1 MATVRQAGG
10 GPLQIFFYPAIWL
23 MNRLRYARKFILIG
37 ILLLIPFGWVANL
50 QYKTATTFMD
60 FNEGEHQGVV
70 YIAHTRDLL
79 KLVGRH
85 RLLMSAILSGQPSYR
100 GELADAATKSDSAVS
115 LLDKVDAELGA
126 RLKTTEKWNATKAEW
141 ASVKGSSFASTAASE
156 AAHDRVTVMLVELI
170 TIAGNYSNLILD
182 PDLDSYYLMDAWNI
196 KLHQLAEGVDK
207 ASLLAMRGITK
218 GSLTQEERTEL
229 IGLVKLLDTRMNDD
243 LIATDM
249 RTAFAENKTY
259 VSGASVR
266 PSGAGAGP
274 TFDPELNARADR
286 AQQRMRELTT
296 FLQERF
302 VAADRVTV
310 GVAELRDKAVNAS
323 DEVFSVYQ
331 KVEPELDKMIIY
343 RRDYYADNRR
353 EGLFYSILGVLLLF
367 YVFAGFY
374 FAVRSSVVYLGEATR
389 RMVTGTAERFT
400 LESRDELG
408 EIAGSYN
415 TINAALVEA
424 RELRGRIEAE
434 NRELQENILGLL
446 RVVSEAAD
454 GDLTVRA
461 RVTAGSLGSV
471 ADAFNQ
477 MLESWAHL
485 LGEIQNLFNLTT
497 DSINKI
503 QHSSE
508 GMAVGASQQVQGI
521 LDANS
526 AVRKMAEEIQ
536 RVSRNAE
543 TAAVAAKRA
552 QDSALSGSDTVQNV
566 VRGMEGL
573 RANVQAGAKKIKN
586 LGDRSMEITS
596 IVGTIA
602 RISEQTNMLA
612 LNAAIEAAR
621 AGEHGR
627 GFSVVAD
634 QVRQLAERTANA
646 TQEIENLVR
655 QIQSETN
662 ESVEAIE
669 QQTEVV
675 ENESQVV
682 GRAGEVL
689 LQIREVSTQSAEL
702 VADISAISKAQVDG
716 AIGVAGVMDKISQIA
731 TQTKQGADDSVR
743 FTKEL
748 ATLSTRLQE
757 SVNKFQ
763 LGNGAAR

>member
-1 MATVRQAGG
+1 MATRQGG
-10 GPLQIFFYPAIWL
+10 GPLEMLFYPAIWV
-23 MNRLRYARKFILIG
+23 MNRLRYAWKFILIG

-50 QYKTATTFMD
+50 QYKTATTFID
-60 FNEGEHQGVV
+60 FNDGEHQGVV
-70 YIAHTRDLL
+70 YIAATRDML
-79 KLVGRH
+79 KHVGRH
-85 RLLMSAILSGQPSYR
+85 RLLSSAILTGHSAYR
-100 GELADAATKSDSAVS
+100 GEQADAAAKADAAAAVVDRVDS
-115 LLDKVDAELGA
+115 ELG
-126 RLKTTEKWNATKAEW
+126 RKLETTAKWNATKAEW
-141 ASVKGSSFASTAASE
+141 ATVKGGSYSSAAASE
-156 AAHDRVTVMLVELI
+156 AAHDKVTTMLADLI
-170 TIAGNYSNLILD
+170 TNTAGNYSNLILD

-196 KLHQLAEGVDK
+196 KLVQLAEGTDK
-207 ASLLAMRGITK
+207 AALLAMKGIAK
-218 GSLTQEERTEL
+218 GGLTAEERVEL
-229 IGLVKLLDTRMNDD
+229 IGHKALLEARMGD
-243 LIATDM
+243 LMADVS
-249 RTAFAENKTY
+249 TAMTENKRY
-259 VSGASVR
+259 VTGEKIR
-266 PSGAGAGP
+266 PSGSGP
-274 TFDPELNARADR
+274 GQALDAELSARADR
-286 AQQRMRELTT
+286 AQQRMRELIT

-302 VAADRVTV
+302 IGADRVAAAV
-310 GVAELRDKAVNAS
+310 PELRDKAVAAS
-323 DEVFSVYQ
+323 DELFSVYQ
-331 KVEPELDKMIIY
+331 KVEPELDKTIVDRVKFY
-343 RRDYYADNRR
+343 RDNRT
-353 EGLFYSILGVLLLF
+353 EGLFLTTAGVLLLF
-367 YVFAGFY
+367 FVFAGFY
-374 FAVRSSVVYLGEATR
+374 FAVRNSVRYLGAATQ
-389 RMVTGTAERFT
+389 RMITGTSETFA

-408 EIAGSYN
+408 QIAGSYN
-415 TINAALVEA
+415 LINKAIMES
-424 RELRGRIEAE
+424 RDLRTRIEAE

-461 RVTAGSLGSV
+461 KVTAGSLGSV

-485 LGEIQNLFNLTT
+485 LGDIQNLFNLTT
-497 DSINKI
+497 DAINKI

-508 GMAVGASQQVQGI
+508 GMAQGATQQVQGI
-521 LDANS
+521 FDANA
-526 AVRKMAEEIQ
+526 AVRRMAEEIQ
-536 RVSRNAE
+536 RVSKNAE
-543 TAAVAAKRA
+543 TAALAAKRA
-552 QDSALSGSDTVQNV
+552 QESALSGSDTVQNV

-634 QVRQLAERTANA
+634 QVRQLAERTATA
-646 TQEIENLVR
+646 TQEIEGLVR

-716 AIGVAGVMDKISQIA
+716 AMGVAGVMEQISHIA
-731 TQTKQGADDSVR
+731 NQTKKGADDSVR

-748 ATLSTRLQE
+748 ASLSGKLQE

-763 LGNGAAR
+763 LGNGQAR

>member
-1 MATVRQAGG
+1 MATVRQGG
-10 GPLQIFFYPAIWL
+10 GPLQVLFYPAIWL
-23 MNRLRYARKFILIG
+23 MNRMRYAWKFILIG

-50 QYKTATTFMD
+50 QYTTATNFID
-60 FNEGEHQGVV
+60 FNEGEHHGVV
-70 YIAHTRDLL
+70 YIAAARDML
-79 KLVGRH
+79 KHVGRH
-85 RLLMSAILSGQPSYR
+85 RLLNSAMLAGHGSYR
-100 GELADAATKSDSAVS
+100 GELADAANKADAAMAI
-115 LLDKVDAELGA
+115 LDKVDAELGG
-126 RLKTTEKWNATKAEW
+126 RLKTTEKWTGTKSEW
-141 ASVKGSSFASTAASE
+141 ATIKGSTYPTAAASE
-156 AAHDRVTVMLVELI
+156 AAHDKVTGMLVEVI
-170 TIAGNYSNLILD
+170 TAAGNYSNLILD
-182 PDLDSYYLMDAWNI
+182 PDLDSYFLMDAWNI
-196 KLHQLAEGVDK
+196 KLHQLAEGTDK
-207 ASLLAMRGITK
+207 ASLLALRGITK
-218 GSLTQEERTEL
+218 GSLGQDEKTEL

-249 RTAFAENKTY
+249 KTAFAENKSY
-259 VSGASVR
+259 VSGASIR
-266 PSGAGAGP
+266 PSGSGP
-274 TFDPELNARADR
+274 GPSLDPDLNARAER
-286 AQQRMRELTT
+286 AQQRMRELIT
-296 FLQERF
+296 FLQDRII
-302 VAADRVTV
+302 AADRITATV
-310 GVAELRDKAVNAS
+310 PELRERAVAAS

-331 KVEPELDKMIIY
+331 KVEPELDKVIMDRVKFY
-343 RRDYYADNRR
+343 RDNRTA
-353 EGLFYSILGVLLLF
+353 GLFLTTAGVLVLF

-374 FAVRSSVVYLGEATR
+374 FAVRSSVGYLGEATR
-389 RMVTGTAERFT
+389 RLITGTTETFA

-408 EIAGSYN
+408 QIAGSYN
-415 TINAALVEA
+415 MINAALVEA
-424 RELRGRIEAE
+424 RELRGRIESE
-434 NRELQENILGLL
+434 NRELQENILALL

-461 RVTAGSLGSV
+461 KVTAGSLGSV

-477 MLESWAHL
+477 MLDSWAHL
-485 LGEIQNLFNLTT
+485 LGDIQKLFNLTT
-497 DSINKI
+497 DAISKI

-508 GMAVGASQQVQGI
+508 GMAQGATQQVQGI
-521 LDANS
+521 FDANA
-526 AVRKMAEEIQ
+526 AVRRMAEEIQ
-536 RVSRNAE
+536 RVSKNAE
-543 TAAVAAKRA
+543 TAAMAAKRA
-552 QDSALSGSDTVQNV
+552 QESALSGSDTVQNV

-634 QVRQLAERTANA
+634 QVRQLAERTATA
-646 TQEIENLVR
+646 TQEIEGLVR

-716 AIGVAGVMDKISQIA
+716 AMGVAGVMEQISQIA
-731 TQTKQGADDSVR
+731 NQTKKGADDSVR

-748 ATLSTRLQE
+748 ASLSTKLQE

-763 LGNGAAR
+763 LGNGQAR